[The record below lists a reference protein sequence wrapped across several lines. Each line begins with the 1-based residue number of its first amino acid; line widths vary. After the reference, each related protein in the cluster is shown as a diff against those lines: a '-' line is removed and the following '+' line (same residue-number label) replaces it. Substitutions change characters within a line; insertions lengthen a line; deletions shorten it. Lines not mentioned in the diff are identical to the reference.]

1 MQHNTE
7 TERARAERIFRRHED
22 CKADIPKAVS
32 EYYAAQQSI
41 IERTRKLR
49 EERLAREAEQKSIL
63 GVAPTERRLPR
74 TALSRSLKMR

>member
-7 TERARAERIFRRHED
+7 TERARAERIFRRHEER
-22 CKADIPKAVS
+22 KADIPKAVS

-49 EERLAREAEQKSIL
+49 EERLAREAEQSIL
-63 GVAPTERRLPR
+63 GVTPTERRLRR